1 MPVQSSAGY
10 PQYSGNIITPEFSDE
25 MLVHFYEASVF
36 ANISTTEF
44 SGKIENM
51 GDQVTFFREPDIQVR
66 DYQKG
71 QKLQFDQPT
80 FEPVTMTIDR
90 AKYFGFHFDDIDQKQ
105 IGPKFSN
112 ITSRLAQA
120 AAYRQ
125 QRILDNQMLS
135 HIWAEADPQNRG
147 SGAGSSSGAF
157 NLGTTGAPIS
167 ITTSTITEILT
178 RPQAV
183 LHEAEVPSTMG
194 RPFLVLPHIAHHILL
209 NSELRNADFSGQHPL
224 MQGGFIQARYAE
236 FDLYFTNQCPV
247 VIDPDLE
254 VPCYQIVA
262 GYQMATGFAA
272 QIQKTETTGVEDG
285 FGQKT
290 KGLFVYGFKT
300 LYNKAIAA
308 VYARFS

>member
-1 MPVQSSAGY
+1 MAVQSSAGY
-10 PQYSGNIITPEFSDE
+10 PQYSGNIITPDFSDE

-36 ANISTTEF
+36 ANISTTEY
-44 SGKIENM
+44 SGQITNT
-51 GDQVTFFREPDIQVR
+51 GDSVTFFREPDIQIR
-66 DYQKG
+66 PYQKG

-80 FEPVTMTIDR
+80 FEPVTMVVDR
-90 AKYFGFHFDDIDQKQ
+90 ANYFGFHFDDIDQHQ
-105 IGPKFSN
+105 LGPKFPK

-125 QRILDNQMLS
+125 QRILDRQMLT
-135 HIWAEADPQNRG
+135 HIWSEADPLNRG
-147 SGAGSSSGAF
+147 TAAGAASGSY
-157 NLGTTGAPIS
+157 NLGSTGTPIVV
-167 ITTSTITEILT
+167 TTSTITEILT

-194 RPFLVLPHIAHHILL
+194 RPFLVLPHIAHHILI
-209 NSELRNADFSGQHPL
+209 NSELRNADFSGQTPL
-224 MQGGFIQARYAE
+224 MEGGFMRARYAE

-247 VIDPDLE
+247 VIDPSLS
-254 VPCYQIVA
+254 VPCYQVLA
-262 GYQMATGFAA
+262 GFQMATAFCA

-290 KGLFVYGFKT
+290 KGLFVYGFKA

-308 VYARFS
+308 LYVRFS

>member
-1 MPVQSSAGY
+1 MPVPSAASY

-36 ANISTTEF
+36 SNISTTEF
-44 SGKIENM
+44 SGEITNM
-51 GDQVTFFREPDIQVR
+51 GDSVTFFREPDIQVR

-80 FEPVTMTIDR
+80 FEPVTMTVDR

-105 IGPKFSN
+105 MGPKYSS
-112 ITSRLAQA
+112 ITSRLAMA

-125 QRILDNQMLS
+125 QRILDRQMLS
-135 HIWAEADPQNRG
+135 HIWSEADAQNRG
-147 SGAGSSSGAF
+147 ANAGSASGAF
-157 NLGTTGAPIS
+157 NLGATGTPIVV
-167 ITTSTITEILT
+167 TTSTITEILT

-194 RPFLVLPHIAHHILL
+194 RPFMVMPHIGHHILL
-209 NSELRNADFSGQHPL
+209 NSELRNADFSGQTPL
-224 MQGGFIQARYAE
+224 MEGGFMHAKFAT

-247 VIDPDLE
+247 VIDPSLN
-254 VPCYQIVA
+254 VPCYQVLA
-262 GYQMATGFAA
+262 GYQNATGFAA

-300 LYNKAIAA
+300 LYSKAVAA
-308 VYARFS
+308 LYVRFA